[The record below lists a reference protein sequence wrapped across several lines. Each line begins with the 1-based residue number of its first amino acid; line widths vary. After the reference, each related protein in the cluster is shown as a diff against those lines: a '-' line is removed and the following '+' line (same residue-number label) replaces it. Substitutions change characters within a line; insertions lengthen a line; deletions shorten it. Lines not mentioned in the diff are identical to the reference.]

1 MKNNSLISLF
11 KKYREIIMYLIFG
24 VLTTVV
30 SLVVY
35 FVCTKTVL
43 SAEDAFQLQAANV
56 ISWFV
61 SVMFAF
67 VTNRLFVFESKGRW
81 TLEMFK
87 FYSSRVS
94 TLLLDMLLMF
104 VLVTLI
110 GVNDMVSKVVVQVV
124 VIVANYVLS
133 KLLVFKEDKK

>member
-1 MKNNSLISLF
+1 MKSNSLMSLL
-11 KKYREIIMYLIFG
+11 KKNREIIMYLIFG

-30 SLVVY
+30 SLAVY
-35 FVCTKTVL
+35 YLCTNTVL
-43 SAEDAFQLQAANV
+43 NAEDAFQLQIANV

-61 SVMFAF
+61 SVLFAF
-67 VTNRLFVFESKGRW
+67 ITNRMFVFKSNGKW
-81 TLEMFK
+81 SLEMIK
-87 FYSSRVS
+87 FYSSRVT
-94 TLLLDMLLMF
+94 TLLLDMLMMF

-110 GVNDMVSKVVVQVV
+110 GVDDMISKIIVQFV

>member
-1 MKNNSLISLF
+1 MKKDSLVSLF

-30 SLVVY
+30 SLAVY
-35 FVCTKTVL
+35 FLCTKTFL
-43 SAEDAFQLQAANV
+43 NAEDALQLQFANV

-61 SVMFAF
+61 SVLFAF
-67 VTNRLFVFESKGRW
+67 VTNRLFVFESKGNW
-81 TLEMFK
+81 IVEMIK

-104 VLVTLI
+104 VLVTLV
-110 GVNDMVSKVVVQVV
+110 GVNDMISKIIVQFV

>member
-104 VLVTLI
+104 VLVTLV

>member
-104 VLVTLI
+104 VLVTLVGI
-110 GVNDMVSKVVVQVV
+110 NDMVSKVVVQVV

>member
-110 GVNDMVSKVVVQVV
+110 GVNDMVSKVVVRVV

>member
-94 TLLLDMLLMF
+94 TLLLDKLLMF

>member
-1 MKNNSLISLF
+1 MKNNSFVSIF

-30 SLVVY
+30 SLAVY
-35 FVCTKTVL
+35 FLCTKTFL
-43 SAEDAFQLQAANV
+43 NAEDAFQLQLANV
-56 ISWFV
+56 ISWFF
-61 SVMFAF
+61 SVLFAF
-67 VTNRLFVFESKGRW
+67 VTNRLFVFVSKGNW
-81 TLEMFK
+81 IIEMIK

-104 VLVTLI
+104 VLVTLV
-110 GVNDMVSKVVVQVV
+110 GVNDMISKIIVQFV